1 VNLRVYIVA
10 FAVLV
15 DLVIMLLVIRFVLIK
30 KGVLQLFSAGL
41 EKLRPLATESRE
53 LCSNYLRANYS
64 GNPDD
69 LPRVLEQLLAQL
81 DEKARA
87 NGLTLERPVL
97 KLVLAQ
103 SVRPEDGVPASVLQ
117 AALRKV
123 A

>member
-1 VNLRVYIVA
+1 VNLRVNIVV

-15 DLVIMLLVIRFVLIK
+15 DLVIMLLVVRFVLVK

-41 EKLRPLATESRE
+41 EKLRPLASESRE

-103 SVRPEDGVPASVLQ
+103 SVRPEDGVPAGVLQ

>member
-1 VNLRVYIVA
+1 MNLRVYLVA

-87 NGLTLERPVL
+87 SGLTLERPVL